1 MHAVAADPKV
11 MSIVT
16 KNRGEKGYR
25 FHQGSR
31 LRLLLTS
38 LKQTMVNSGAIINN
52 FLLSHPLFS

>member
-16 KNRGEKGYR
+16 KNRGEKDYR
-25 FHQGSR
+25 FHQGLR

>member
-16 KNRGEKGYR
+16 KNRGEKDYR